1 MLRVNIN
8 KADIIKSVPIL
19 ILIGCWAADITN
31 QTFDYSNNLTQL
43 LYVLLYYAFCE
54 TRISQAWIQR
64 AAVCVAIFLIVGF
77 YYSIV
82 TQDYT
87 SDIFDS
93 KVSYAIHLAVL
104 FPLIIGRLGLNFRKK
119 GLLKTVARVCIIV
132 SALSVLV
139 VAESRV
145 AIVAVVLVL
154 LIRSCPKWAK
164 WKHRNL
170 IICVAAA
177 GLLSS
182 IYFLYKWKEDS
193 VLGRLTI
200 YKVLVRGISE
210 SPLLGTGSW
219 GFHRTYMLQ
228 QSKYFEENHNDSTAI
243 LADSIVYPYNEGL
256 GFAYKY
262 GVPTAVLAVA
272 FLLLIIGRHISS
284 RYVDLNRQ
292 YLWSLLIFCFIGL
305 FSFPTH
311 YCTMNVW
318 GLWVLA
324 QLSSDEKS
332 KPCFRKIIYG
342 LIVVVGSWVLA
353 IQTSNAKDKKAWED
367 AQELLF
373 NSKSGLNEYEE
384 LLPKLHDNPLFL
396 YNYAAELNFVRNF
409 SKSTEILSLCQ
420 QKLNNY
426 DTELLAAD
434 NAISLRQDSV
444 ALQHLKCAHFMVPAR
459 FYPLSG
465 MLTVYMNK
473 GDTLHADSVAE
484 IILRK
489 EVKIPS
495 ADINFIKKRAT
506 NWLKKQ

>member
-8 KADIIKSVPIL
+8 KADIIKSAPIL

-54 TRISQAWIQR
+54 TRNSQAWIHI
-64 AAVCVAIFLIVGF
+64 AVMCVAIFLIGGF

-82 TQDYT
+82 THNYT

-93 KVSYAIHLAVL
+93 RVSYAIHLAVL
-104 FPLIIGRLGLNFRKK
+104 FPLIVGGPRLNLRKW
-119 GLLKTVARVCIIV
+119 GLLKAIVRVCIIV

-154 LIRSCPKWAK
+154 LIQSYPKWAK
-164 WKHRNL
+164 WKQRNV
-170 IICVAAA
+170 IVCVAAA
-177 GLLSS
+177 GLLCS

-210 SPLLGTGSW
+210 SPLSGTGSG

-284 RYVDLNRQ
+284 RYVDLNKQ

-332 KPCFRKIIYG
+332 KPCLRKCIYG
-342 LIVVVGSWVLA
+342 LTTIIATCVVA
-353 IQTSNAKDKKAWED
+353 IQALKAKDEKSWKN

-373 NSKSGLNEYEE
+373 NGMSDLSEYEE
-384 LLPKLHDNPLFL
+384 LLPKFHDHPLFL
-396 YNYAAELNFVRNF
+396 YNYAAELNFVRNYT
-409 SKSTEILSLCQ
+409 KSTEVLSLCQ

-434 NAISLRQDSV
+434 NAISLRQDSM
-444 ALQHLKCAHFMVPAR
+444 ALQHLKCAHYMVPAR

-465 MLTVYMNK
+465 MLTVYINM

-506 NWLKKQ
+506 NWLKK

>member
-1 MLRVNIN
+1 M
-8 KADIIKSVPIL
+8 
-19 ILIGCWAADITN
+19 
-31 QTFDYSNNLTQL
+31 
-43 LYVLLYYAFCE
+43 
-54 TRISQAWIQR
+54 
-64 AAVCVAIFLIVGF
+64 CVAIFLIGGF

-82 TQDYT
+82 THNNT

-93 KVSYAIHLAVL
+93 RVSYAIHLAVL
-104 FPLIIGRLGLNFRKK
+104 FPLIVGGPRLNLRKW
-119 GLLKTVARVCIIV
+119 GLLKAIVRVCVIV
-132 SALSVLV
+132 SALSVWV

-154 LIRSCPKWAK
+154 LIQSYPKWAK
-164 WKHRNL
+164 WKQRNV
-170 IICVAAA
+170 IVCVAAA
-177 GLLSS
+177 GLLCS

-210 SPLLGTGSW
+210 SPLSGTGSW

-228 QSKYFEENHNDSTAI
+228 QSKYFEENQNDSTAI

-262 GVPTAVLAVA
+262 GVPTTILAIA
-272 FLLLIIGRHISS
+272 FLILIIVREIN
-284 RYVDLNRQ
+284 RQFVELNRR

-311 YCTMNVW
+311 YYTMNFFGV
-318 GLWVLA
+318 WVLA
-324 QLSSDEKS
+324 QLSSGVKS
-332 KPCFRKIIYG
+332 KPCLRKIIYG

-473 GDTLHADSVAE
+473 GDALHADSVAE
-484 IILRK
+484 IILSK

-495 ADINFIKKRAT
+495 ADINFIKRRAT

>member
-1 MLRVNIN
+1 
-8 KADIIKSVPIL
+8 
-19 ILIGCWAADITN
+19 
-31 QTFDYSNNLTQL
+31 
-43 LYVLLYYAFCE
+43 
-54 TRISQAWIQR
+54 
-64 AAVCVAIFLIVGF
+64 
-77 YYSIV
+77 
-82 TQDYT
+82 
-87 SDIFDS
+87 
-93 KVSYAIHLAVL
+93 
-104 FPLIIGRLGLNFRKK
+104 
-119 GLLKTVARVCIIV
+119 
-132 SALSVLV
+132 
-139 VAESRV
+139 
-145 AIVAVVLVL
+145 
-154 LIRSCPKWAK
+154 
-164 WKHRNL
+164 
-170 IICVAAA
+170 
-177 GLLSS
+177 
-182 IYFLYKWKEDS
+182 
-193 VLGRLTI
+193 
-200 YKVLVRGISE
+200 
-210 SPLLGTGSW
+210 
-219 GFHRTYMLQ
+219 MLQ
-228 QSKYFEENHNDSTAI
+228 QSKYFEENQNDTAAI

-262 GVPTAVLAVA
+262 GVPTTILAIA
-272 FLLLIIGRHISS
+272 FLILIIVREIN
-284 RYVDLNRQ
+284 RQFVELNRR
-292 YLWSLLIFCFIGL
+292 YLWSLLILCFIGL

-311 YCTMNVW
+311 YYTMNFLGV
-318 GLWVLA
+318 WVLA
-324 QLSSDEKS
+324 QLSSGVKS

-420 QKLNNY
+420 QKFNNY

-473 GDTLHADSVAE
+473 GDTLHADSIAE
-484 IILRK
+484 KILSK

-495 ADINFIKKRAT
+495 ADINFIKRRAT